1 METTRRPDIDW
12 LRVLAVYLLFV
23 FHVGK
28 VFDPAPFY
36 HIRNADLSF
45 TMLVLCGFIGLWHMP
60 LFFLLAGWSAVAS
73 LRTRGNRR
81 FVVERV
87 RKLAIPLLAGAS
99 STQPASSGIASL
111 RTRSATKPRLP
122 RLSSDVAA
130 DHPARRK
137 KSGMCQRPMKPHR
150 MRKKKDTSALRT
162 W

>member
-1 METTRRPDIDW
+1 MHGTRRADIDW
-12 LRVLAVYLLFV
+12 LRVFAVYLLFV

-73 LRTRGNRR
+73 LQTRGTRA

-87 RKLAIPLLAGAS
+87 RKLAIPLVVG
-99 STQPASSGIASL
+99 
-111 RTRSATKPRLP
+111 
-122 RLSSDVAA
+122 
-130 DHPARRK
+130 
-137 KSGMCQRPMKPHR
+137 
-150 MRKKKDTSALRT
+150 SALLGLPIKYLELRSGRDLNHAGR
-162 W
+162 WAAAPPPAGFSAGNPEGR

>member
-36 HIRNADLSF
+36 HLRNADLSF
-45 TMLVLCGFIGLWHMP
+45 DMLVLCGFISLWHMP

-73 LRTRGNRR
+73 LQTRGNRG

-87 RKLAIPLLAGAS
+87 RKLAIPLVVG
-99 STQPASSGIASL
+99 
-111 RTRSATKPRLP
+111 
-122 RLSSDVAA
+122 
-130 DHPARRK
+130 
-137 KSGMCQRPMKPHR
+137 
-150 MRKKKDTSALRT
+150 SALRGLPIKYLELRSGPDLNHAGRRAAAAPPAGFRAVIPSGPPP
-162 W
+162 